1 MKRNKA
7 ISAVAATIIII
18 ALLLVISFLLSGCGN
33 KQIIDTK
40 YRFDYAIILLPN
52 GEVVDGPVESWTDF
66 DDGDQIQVKID
77 GVTYLTHSMN
87 VVLEGN

>member
-1 MKRNKA
+1 MKRRKT
-7 ISAVAATIIII
+7 ISTVASAIIIL

-33 KQIIDTK
+33 KQIIDTR
-40 YRFDYAIILLPN
+40 YRFDYAIRLRPN
-52 GEVVDGPVESWTDF
+52 GEVGDGPVESWTDVG
-66 DDGDQIQVKID
+66 DGDQIQVKIE